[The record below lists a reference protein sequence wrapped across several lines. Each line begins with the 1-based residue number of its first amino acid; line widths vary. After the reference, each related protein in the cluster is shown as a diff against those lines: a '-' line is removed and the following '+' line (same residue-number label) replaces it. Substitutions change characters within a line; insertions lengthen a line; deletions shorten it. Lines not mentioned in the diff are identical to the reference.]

1 MPEDLYLQVRELQE
15 EVNRVCSIW
24 GNEQDWLFSEELV
37 SQDPQEFQTLGAV
50 EDEKLKLS
58 HCMYQKQDHSSF

>member
-15 EVNRVCSIW
+15 EVNRVFSIW

-37 SQDPQEFQTLGAV
+37 SQDPQEFQTLGPV
-50 EDEKLKLS
+50 EHES
-58 HCMYQKQDHSSF
+58 